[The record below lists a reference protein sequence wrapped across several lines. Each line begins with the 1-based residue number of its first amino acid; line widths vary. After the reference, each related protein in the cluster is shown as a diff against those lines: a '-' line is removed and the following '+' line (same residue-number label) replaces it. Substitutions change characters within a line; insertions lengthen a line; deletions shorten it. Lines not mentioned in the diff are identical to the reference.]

1 MKKLAIEILSKS
13 NLILTAQR
21 VSIISL
27 LLERK
32 SKAYSTSELLKS
44 LQSTM
49 NKSTVYRTLDTL
61 IKKRLVSKF
70 INSKGETIYT
80 LTQDLPAEHS
90 IQPRLKCQ
98 DCGTLLSLPS
108 FPADYMSILINHGVN
123 KFNLVLDGFCVDC
136 STSR

>member
-1 MKKLAIEILSKS
+1 MRKLAIEILSKS
-13 NLILTAQR
+13 NLILTSQR

-27 LLERK
+27 LLESK
-32 SKAYSTSELLKS
+32 SKAYDIAELLLN
-44 LQSTM
+44 LQHKM
-49 NKSTVYRTLDTL
+49 NRSTVYRTLDTL
-61 IKKRLVSKF
+61 IEKRLVSKF
-70 INSKGETIYT
+70 INSKGETIYALSEDMT
-80 LTQDLPAEHS
+80 SQET

-136 STSR
+136 STSH